1 MARPIWK
8 GNISF
13 GLVAI
18 PVSLYSAEKSAGQLR
33 FRQLDRSDLSLVK
46 EKRVSDQSGREVP
59 WDDVVKG
66 YEYET
71 GEFVVLE
78 PEDFER
84 ANVKATQ
91 TIEIVQAVPRQA
103 IPVQYFQTPYY
114 LVPGKAG
121 RKAYQILRET
131 LKRTDRVA
139 VAMVVL
145 RARQHLAAVMPEGDA
160 LMLDVLRFAHELR
173 AVDDLDVSDESFS
186 GAEVSDKELALA
198 EQLVAA
204 LDAPWQPEEYH
215 DKYRD
220 DLLAMIDEKV
230 RTGAV
235 QPVEAAPTP
244 EPAGQVVDMMEL
256 LRKSVEARDGE
267 QGGAKRRRA
276 TKSA

>member
-18 PVSLYSAEKSAGQLR
+18 PVSLYSAEKTGGQLR
-33 FRQLDRSDLSLVK
+33 FRQLDRRDLSLVK
-46 EKRVSDQSGREVP
+46 EKRVSDKSGREVP
-59 WDDVVKG
+59 WEEVVKG
-66 YEYET
+66 YEYEG

-78 PEDFER
+78 PEDFEK

-91 TIEIVQAVPRQA
+91 TIDIVQAVPRDA
-103 IPVQYFQTPYY
+103 IPVQYFENPYY

-145 RARQHLAAVMPEGDA
+145 RARQHLAAVIPEGDA
-160 LMLDVLRFAHELR
+160 LMLDLLRFSHELR
-173 AVDDLDVSDESFS
+173 NLEDLDVGDDAFT
-186 GAEVSDKELALA
+186 GADVTRRSSCSPSSWSAL
-198 EQLVAA
+198 LTRRGSRSSTS
-204 LDAPWQPEEYH
+204 

-220 DLLAMIDEKV
+220 DLLAMIE
-230 RTGAV
+230 REG
-235 QPVEAAPTP
+235 
-244 EPAGQVVDMMEL
+244 
-256 LRKSVEARDGE
+256 RDGR
-267 QGGAKRRRA
+267 GAGRSKPPAPRSPQARSW
-276 TKSA
+276 T